1 MIQLQMMNDNPKVGT
16 NKDMLGGKVNG
27 GQP

>member
-1 MIQLQMMNDNPKVGT
+1 MIQLQMMNDNPKVET
-16 NKDMLGGKVNG
+16 SKDMLGAKVDG